1 VNAREVFELA
11 VELERARTPFALA
24 TVVERHAPVSA
35 HLGDR
40 AIVFSDGRM
49 QGFVGGSCSRDEVRR
64 QAVDA
69 MHAGNARL
77 VRIEG
82 SCASE
87 GAVDVYIEPH
97 LPARTLLVAGFT
109 PVAADLA
116 RFGAHLEG
124 YRLVRVVE
132 PNEVD
137 EAAEDD
143 GARTLAVPELRG
155 FLAAMDR
162 SGRARLVAVVASL
175 DRYDGAVLAAL
186 LESDAPAYVGLVAS
200 RKRAEHLFGH
210 LEQQGIARERMAAVR
225 SPAGLDIGAQ
235 RPGDVAISILA
246 EIIAVTAA
254 ERLREGAQA

>member
-1 VNAREVFELA
+1 MNAREVFELA
-11 VELERARTPFALA
+11 VELERAHTPFVLA

-35 HLGDR
+35 HVGDR

-64 QAVDA
+64 LAVDA
-69 MHAGNARL
+69 MLAGNARL

-97 LPARTLLVAGFT
+97 LPARTFLVAGFT
-109 PVAADLA
+109 PVAAELA
-116 RFGAHLEG
+116 RLGAQVEG

-132 PNEVD
+132 PAEIDEVAD
-137 EAAEDD
+137 VGGAA
-143 GARTLAVPELRG
+143 LALPELPAH
-155 FLAAMDR
+155 LAAMDR
-162 SGRARLVAVVASL
+162 SDRARLVAVVASL
-175 DRYDGAVLAAL
+175 DRYDDEVLSAL
-186 LESDAPAYVGLVAS
+186 LESEPPAYVGLVAS
-200 RKRAEHLFGH
+200 RKRAGHLFDD
-210 LEQQGIARERMAAVR
+210 LVERGIARERIAAVH

-246 EIIAVTAA
+246 QIIAVTASD
-254 ERLREGAQA
+254 RLREDVEA

>member
-1 VNAREVFELA
+1 MNAREVFELA
-11 VELERARTPFALA
+11 VELERSHTPFALA

-35 HLGDR
+35 HVGDR

-49 QGFVGGSCSRDEVRR
+49 QGFVGGSCSREEVRR
-64 QAVDA
+64 LAIDA
-69 MHAGNARL
+69 MVAGDARL

-109 PVAADLA
+109 PVAAELA
-116 RFGAHLEG
+116 RLGAHLEG

-132 PNEVD
+132 PTEVD
-137 EAAEDD
+137 EVAED
-143 GARTLAVPELRG
+143 GGGTVALPELRAY
-155 FLAAMDR
+155 LAAMDR
-162 SGRARLVAVVASL
+162 SDRGRLVAVVASL
-175 DRYDGAVLAAL
+175 DRYDDEVLSAL

-200 RKRAEHLFGH
+200 RKRAGHLFDYLAQH
-210 LEQQGIARERMAAVR
+210 GIARDRIATVH

-246 EIIAVTAA
+246 QVVAVTVSA
-254 ERLREGAQA
+254 RLREDVEA